1 MMRPSPHLTA
11 PASLAADGPGEW
23 RDRLQRDRDAYRVL
37 QIDPGAEE
45 AVIHAAYRALARI
58 YHPDGT
64 APDVVR
70 MAEIN
75 WAHDQLRSQE
85 DRWAYDRTR
94 AQAFTV
100 GHEPLMPPHHHQRP
114 WTAPAGAGPSNG
126 VLDFGRYAGVSI
138 RELATR
144 DPDYLRWLCRHSSGL
159 RFREQIQRVL
169 PQEPD
174 LMRRANF
181 VF

>member
-1 MMRPSPHLTA
+1 M
-11 PASLAADGPGEW
+11 
-23 RDRLQRDRDAYRVL
+23 QRDRDAYRVL
-37 QIDPGAEE
+37 QVDPCAEE
-45 AVIHAAYRALARI
+45 AVVHAAYRALARI

-64 APDVVR
+64 APDAVR

-75 WAHDQLRSQE
+75 WAHDQLRLKQN
-85 DRWAYDRTR
+85 RQAYDRSR
-94 AQAFTV
+94 KAFTV
-100 GHEPLMPPHHHQRP
+100 GREPRPTEATPPRQSP
-114 WTAPAGAGPSNG
+114 TAGAPAGA

-138 RELATR
+138 HELAKR

-159 RFREQIQRVL
+159 RFRAQIQRVL
-169 PQEPD
+169 PPEPD